1 MDAAG
6 TNCGKYEFNLS
17 PQLSSL
23 LCTIICRNP
32 HFCRPVQEIAKQGMD
47 RKPFVCVARSA
58 QYAHYVHYVQYAYYA
73 HYAHYEQAPRLKSL
87 PSPPFPFI

>member
-6 TNCGKYEFNLS
+6 TNCGNYEFNLS

-58 QYAHYVHYVQYAYYA
+58 QYAQYAHYV
-73 HYAHYEQAPRLKSL
+73 HYAHYEHAPQVSSI
-87 PSPPFPFI
+87 SPFHVYLIIFNGA